1 MSVVENNNS
10 LPGDVF
16 LVHGDRMLLQQKPI
30 PGYWYSNF
38 SGQLIQVR
46 AIVYLAGQRRRIV
59 LEDIGGKRE
68 SIDIDSWHGM
78 DLVLHSPVNIQPEGD
93 VAHDR

>member
-1 MSVVENNNS
+1 
-10 LPGDVF
+10 
-16 LVHGDRMLLQQKPI
+16 MLLQQKPI

-59 LEDIGGKRE
+59 LEDISGKRE
-68 SIDIDSWHGM
+68 SVDVDSWHGM
-78 DLVLHSPVNIQPEGD
+78 DLVLPSPVNHSPEDEAAGD
-93 VAHDR
+93 I

>member
-1 MSVVENNNS
+1 
-10 LPGDVF
+10 
-16 LVHGDRMLLQQKPI
+16 MLLQQKPI

-59 LEDIGGKRE
+59 LEDISGKRE
-68 SIDIDSWHGM
+68 SVDVDSWHGM
-78 DLVLHSPVNIQPEGD
+78 DLVLHSPVNLSPEGEAAGD
-93 VAHDR
+93 I